1 MNNNVLKPEEELTA
15 EVGALHVV
23 HVSHRHAPA
32 APGAQAHQGEAFEQL
47 TADSTST
54 HLSAGAALARASGL
68 ALPHTPS
75 LTTPLTRR

>member
-1 MNNNVLKPEEELTA
+1 MNVLKPEEELTA

-23 HVSHRHAPA
+23 HVSYRHAPA
-32 APGAQAHQGEAFEQL
+32 APGPQAHEGEAFEQL
-47 TADSTST
+47 TADRTST

-68 ALPHTPS
+68 ALPHSPS